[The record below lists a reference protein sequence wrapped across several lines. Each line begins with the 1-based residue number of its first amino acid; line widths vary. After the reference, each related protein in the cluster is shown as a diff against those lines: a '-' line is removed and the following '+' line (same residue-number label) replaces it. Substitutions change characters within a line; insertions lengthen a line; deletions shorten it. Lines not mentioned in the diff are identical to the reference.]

1 MNSFARLLEQQPLIF
16 VHLLS
21 ALGAL
26 AVGAVVLARRKGTAS
41 HRAIGWIWVLL
52 MGSAAVTSGFIRDV
66 GMLNLAGFTPVHL
79 LTLTVGVL
87 LPRAVIAA
95 RRGRIATHRNSM
107 RGIYIGG
114 CIVAG
119 LFTLL
124 PSRFLGSLLW
134 TRLAPLVG

>member
-16 VHLLS
+16 VHMLS
-21 ALGAL
+21 ALGSL
-26 AVGAVVLARRKGTAS
+26 LVGAAALARRKGTSS

-52 MGSAAVTSGFIRDV
+52 MGSTAATSAFMRDLGLPNV
-66 GMLNLAGFTPVHL
+66 FGFTPIHL

-87 LPRAVIAA
+87 LPGAVIAA
-95 RRGRIATHRNSM
+95 RRGNIKVHRQSM

-124 PSRFLGSLLW
+124 PGRFLGQQVW
-134 TRLAPLVG
+134 PALATLVM

>member
-1 MNSFARLLEQQPLIF
+1 MDSFARLLEQQPLIF

-26 AVGAVVLARRKGTAS
+26 AVGAVVLARRKGTTS
-41 HRAIGWIWVLL
+41 HRAIGWTWVVL
-52 MGSAAVTSGFIRDV
+52 MGTATVTSAFMLDR
-66 GMLNLAGFTPVHL
+66 GMPNVAGFTPIHL
-79 LTLTVGVL
+79 LTVTVGVL
-87 LPRAVIAA
+87 LPRAVVAA
-95 RRGRIATHRNSM
+95 RRGNIVAHRRSM

-124 PSRFLGSLLW
+124 PMRFLGSQLW
-134 TRLAPLVG
+134 GT